1 MNKSSATINDWGN
14 MIPRRSAVKHVP
26 VWQSEMARA
35 ITDPQELLRLLALD
49 PELVSE
55 GAARDFPLKVPR
67 SFLTRMR
74 KRDPNDP
81 LLRQVLPITA
91 EVLPQGGYQKDP
103 LEELAAMPVDGLL
116 HKYQGRALLTIT
128 GACGIH
134 CRYCFRRHFPYAET
148 NPSRDQWHAAL
159 EYLRRHSEISEVLL
173 SGGDPLSMNDRRL
186 SDLVSRLEKI
196 SHIKRLRIHTR
207 LAVVLPER
215 IDEQLLRWLSATSL
229 QTVIVVHVNHP
240 NEINHEVIQAMNKL
254 RLANVLLL
262 NQSVLLRG
270 INDTAKIL
278 AELSE
283 RLFEA
288 NVLPYY
294 LHQLDRVQG
303 AAHFEVDDHRALEI
317 MAELRAMLPGYLVP
331 RLCREEPGAP
341 GKTIICNSRDSTS

>member
-1 MNKSSATINDWGN
+1 MNKTSEMINDWGA
-14 MIPRRSAVKHVP
+14 MIPRRPPVKHVP
-26 VWQSEMARA
+26 VWQREMARA

-49 PELVSE
+49 PELLSE

-67 SFLTRMR
+67 SFLARMEKGNPR
-74 KRDPNDP
+74 DP
-81 LLRQVLPITA
+81 LLRQVLPISA
-91 EVLPQGGYQKDP
+91 ELLPQSGYQKDP
-103 LEELAAMPVDGLL
+103 LQELAAMPVDGLL

-148 NPSRDQWHAAL
+148 NPARNEWHSAL
-159 EYLRRHSEISEVLL
+159 EYLRRHLEISEVLL
-173 SGGDPLSMNDRRL
+173 SGGDPLSLNDRRL
-186 SDLVSRLEKI
+186 SELVSGLEKI

-215 IDEQLLRWLSATSL
+215 IDDQLLRWLGATRL
-229 QTVIVVHVNHP
+229 QTIVVVHINHP
-240 NEINHEVIQAMNKL
+240 NEINHEVIRAMHKL
-254 RLANVLLL
+254 RRANVSLL

-270 INDTAKIL
+270 INDDAKIL

-288 NVLPYY
+288 RILPYY

-303 AAHFEVDDHRALEI
+303 AAHFEVDDRRALEI
-317 MAELRAMLPGYLVP
+317 MAELHAMLPGYLVP
-331 RLCREEPGAP
+331 RLCREEPGAL
-341 GKTIICNSRDSTS
+341 GKTIICNNRDST

>member
-1 MNKSSATINDWGN
+1 MNKTSETMNDWGA
-14 MIPRRSAVKHVP
+14 MIPRSPAVKHVP

-35 ITDPQELLRLLALD
+35 ITDPQELLGLLALD
-49 PELVSE
+49 PELLSA

-67 SFLTRMR
+67 SFLARME
-74 KRDPNDP
+74 KGNPHDP
-81 LLRQVLPITA
+81 LLRQVLPIGA
-91 EVLPQGGYQKDP
+91 ELLPQSGYKKDP
-103 LEELAAMPVDGLL
+103 LQELEAMPVNGLL

-148 NPSRDQWHAAL
+148 NPSRDQWHSAL
-159 EYLRRHSEISEVLL
+159 EYLRRHPEISEVLL
-173 SGGDPLSMNDRRL
+173 SGGDPLSMNDRHL
-186 SDLVSRLEKI
+186 TELVSRLERI

-215 IDEQLLRWLSATSL
+215 IDGQLLRWLGATSL
-229 QTVIVVHVNHP
+229 QTVVVVHVNHA
-240 NEINHEVIQAMNKL
+240 NEINHEVIQAMHKL
-254 RLANVLLL
+254 RRANVSLL

-270 INDTAKIL
+270 VNDDATIL

-303 AAHFEVDDHRALEI
+303 AAHFEVEDNRALEI
-317 MAELRAMLPGYLVP
+317 MAELHAALPGYLVP

-341 GKTIICNSRDSTS
+341 GKTIIQGVRSY